1 MQRREVLDLVATPD
15 NRELVLERRGDL
27 YTILVDGEELM
38 ASRASG
44 SERALAELA
53 VTALGDRAA
62 PRMLVGGLGMGF
74 TLRAALDALA
84 GRPRATIVVAEYFAK
99 IVEWNRGPLA
109 HLAGRPAFD
118 PRARIEV
125 ADVADLL
132 AAPPPWDI
140 VLLDVDNGPDSFT
153 LDRNGR
159 LYGRAGLARLAGNVA
174 PGGVVAV
181 WSAADDRRFA
191 GRLAE
196 AGFRVAT
203 HRPAARTTGKGGR
216 HVVFLGVRS

>member
-1 MQRREVLDLVATPD
+1 MMMRREILDLTVTPD
-15 NRELVLERRGDL
+15 ERELVLERRGDL
-27 YTILVDGEELM
+27 YSILVDGEELM

-53 VTALGDRAA
+53 VAELPGRHPGA
-62 PRMLVGGLGMGF
+62 RLLIGGLGMGF

-84 GRPRATIVVAEYFAK
+84 GRPAATIVVAEYFAK

-132 AAPPPWDI
+132 ATPPPWDV

-159 LYGRAGLARLAGNVA
+159 
-174 PGGVVAV
+174 
-181 WSAADDRRFA
+181 
-191 GRLAE
+191 
-196 AGFRVAT
+196 
-203 HRPAARTTGKGGR
+203 
-216 HVVFLGVRS
+216 